1 MEKAFGKL
9 TLDQFRELV
18 RTLPEVRSQIKELP
32 QIVRAA
38 PRKRIDELLDKEF
51 YWATVYE
58 LPFLDSLTL
67 LFFAL
72 GRVGQLMEW
81 AASADPQQAAL
92 NSILA
97 DDIDD
102 WSGGEGGN
110 FKEKHVIGLTVALQ
124 RNILAIMLY
133 HRTLSDLVAEV
144 RTSPDWKEAFFKA
157 VRVDRSI
164 LSCPSFSDRLAR
176 AELENDKQ
184 FFIHLKSALKGPS
197 KKHWEAYRDLRY
209 ALCVLRELGFDQM
222 SDDQLENLLVHQLK
236 LYPNIPTARKNLRKQ
251 FTESKRVQLPQ
262 KQISGG
268 RPRIR

>member
-18 RTLPEVRSQIKELP
+18 RTLPEIRSQIKDLP
-32 QIVRAA
+32 QVVRAA
-38 PRKRIDELLDKEF
+38 PRKRIDEILDKEF
-51 YWATVYE
+51 YWATAYE
-58 LPFLDSLTL
+58 LSFIESLAL

-81 AASADPQQAAL
+81 ATSPDPQQAAL
-92 NSILA
+92 DSIRD

-102 WSGGEGGN
+102 WNGGEGGK
-110 FKEKHVIGLTVALQ
+110 FKEKHVVGLTVALQ
-124 RNILAIMLY
+124 RNILSIMLY

-144 RTSPDWKEAFFKA
+144 RTSDEWKEPFFKA

-164 LSCPSFSDRLAR
+164 LSCPTFSDRLAR

-197 KKHWEAYRDLRY
+197 KKHWEAYHDLRY

-222 SDDQLENLLVHQLK
+222 SDAQLEDLLVHQLK
-236 LYPNIPTARKNLRKQ
+236 LYPNVPSARKNLRKQ